1 MSAFTF
7 FAGSTQKSRRREK
20 NKKKDHMCQN
30 KYLFGTYVAPRQK
43 ESQNESN
50 TILKDMYDHYTMSQ
64 APSKEPTDSLHVGIC
79 APNNNHFY
87 LLIVSIQNQLIN

>member
-1 MSAFTF
+1 VNVCFYFFCRVNTKIKEARGKEKKRITCAKTNVCLEHMSHLD
-7 FAGSTQKSRRREK
+7 R
-20 NKKKDHMCQN
+20 
-30 KYLFGTYVAPRQK
+30 K
-43 ESQNESN
+43 EAKMNS
-50 TILKDMYDHYTMSQ
+50 ILEDMYDYYTMFQ